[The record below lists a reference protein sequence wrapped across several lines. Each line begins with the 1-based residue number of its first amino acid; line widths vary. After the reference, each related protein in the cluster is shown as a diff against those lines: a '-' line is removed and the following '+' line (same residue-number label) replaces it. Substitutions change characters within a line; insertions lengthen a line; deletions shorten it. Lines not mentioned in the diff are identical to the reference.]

1 MLLHSIVFI
10 LGLGILYLV
19 ADWLVQGA
27 SDVARR
33 FGIRPMII
41 GLTIVALGTSIPE
54 FLLNFFAVLIGE
66 DGLAIGNIIGS
77 NISNIALILGVSAA
91 ISPLTF
97 DGDALRKEYP
107 MMLAV
112 TGLFY
117 LLSLD
122 GVISRI
128 D

>member
-10 LGLGILYLV
+10 LGLGILYLG

-66 DGLAIGNIIGS
+66 DGLGIGNIIG
-77 NISNIALILGVSAA
+77 
-91 ISPLTF
+91 
-97 DGDALRKEYP
+97 
-107 MMLAV
+107 
-112 TGLFY
+112 
-117 LLSLD
+117 
-122 GVISRI
+122 
-128 D
+128 